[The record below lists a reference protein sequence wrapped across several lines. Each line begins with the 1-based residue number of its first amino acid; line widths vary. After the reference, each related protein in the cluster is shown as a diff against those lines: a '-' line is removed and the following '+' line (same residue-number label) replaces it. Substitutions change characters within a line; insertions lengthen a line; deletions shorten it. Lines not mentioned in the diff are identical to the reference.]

1 MRYFYLSLAILL
13 DIVATVM
20 VKATDGFTR
29 PSLTAFVIFCVIAS
43 MYAFALCLGT
53 LNLSMAYAVWTGMDF
68 IALTALGWYVYG
80 QRLDAG
86 AVSGILIIFVGIM
99 VMNFF
104 SNTMEVQR

>member
-1 MRYFYLSLAILL
+1 LAIIL
-13 DIVATVM
+13 DVVATVM
-20 VKATDGFTR
+20 AKATDGFTR

-68 IALTALGWYVYG
+68 IALTALGWWLYG

-86 AVSGILIIFVGIM
+86 AISGILIIFAGIM

-104 SNTMEVQR
+104 SSTMEVQH